1 MRWLVGITYLM
12 DISLGK
18 LWKIVKDREA
28 WHAAV
33 HGVTKCR
40 TGLSD
45 STTTTKNSMLARIL
59 SLVNICFIPTMFLDY
74 VVSL

>member
-1 MRWLVGITYLM
+1 MSWLDDITNSM
-12 DISLGK
+12 DMNLSK
-18 LWKIVKDREA
+18 PWEIVKDREA
-28 WHAAV
+28 WRAAV

-59 SLVNICFIPTMFLDY
+59 SLVNICFIPTMFLVY